1 MIDYRAIN
9 REYDDIRLNNERL
22 HFERVSEV
30 NTNVEGY
37 KELSDKTAEMG
48 PKMLKASLS
57 GQGNIAEY
65 KKMLKEIAEKKGKLL
80 SDAGYPADYLDSIYT
95 CKECKDTGY
104 VEQKKCKCRKMK
116 EAEYLYEESN
126 IKELLENNNFSKFRE
141 DYYTEDEMECYYKI
155 LEHSVKYVED
165 FKSSFKNLLFYGD
178 VGSGKTFFSCCIA
191 KALMDRGTP
200 TIHITTQSL
209 QEKMFAQMREPE
221 KALDIQKYLE
231 YLENID
237 LLILD
242 DFGAEHMTKY
252 WYSKL
257 LNIINIRM
265 IKRLPIIYT
274 TNLSLNDILEKYGD
288 RIFSRLY
295 ADTDIIEFIAKDI
308 RLQNRHENNVT
319 M

>member
-30 NTNVEGY
+30 NANVEGY

-57 GQGNIAEY
+57 GQGNVAEY
-65 KKMLKEIAEKKGKLL
+65 KKLLKEITEKKAKLL

-126 IKELLENNNFSKFRE
+126 IKELLGNNNFSKFRE

-191 KALMDRGTP
+191 KALMDRGIP
-200 TIHITTQSL
+200 IIHITTQSL

-221 KALDIQKYLE
+221 KALDIQEYLE

-295 ADTDIIEFIAKDI
+295 ADTDIIEFVAKDI

>member
-22 HFERVSEV
+22 HFERISEV
-30 NTNVEGY
+30 NANVEGY

-65 KKMLKEIAEKKGKLL
+65 KKLLKEIAEKKAKLL
-80 SDAGYPADYLDSIYT
+80 INAGYPADYLDPIYT

-191 KALMDRGTP
+191 KALMDRGIP
-200 TIHITTQSL
+200 IIHITTQSL

-221 KALDIQKYLE
+221 KALDIQEYLE

-257 LNIINIRM
+257 LNTINIRM

-274 TNLSLNDILEKYGD
+274 TNLSLNDIHEKYGD
-288 RIFSRLY
+288 RILSRLY

>member
-30 NTNVEGY
+30 NANVEGY

-65 KKMLKEIAEKKGKLL
+65 KKMLKEIAEKKAKLL
-80 SDAGYPADYLDSIYT
+80 CDAGYPADYLDQIYT

-116 EAEYLYEESN
+116 ETEYLYEESN

-191 KALMDRGTP
+191 KALMDRGIP
-200 TIHITTQSL
+200 IIHITTQSL

-221 KALDIQKYLE
+221 KALDIQEYLE

-295 ADTDIIEFIAKDI
+295 ADTDIIEFVAKDI

-319 M
+319 I